1 MGPNIAVLA
10 ILATLQHRKL
20 MFRCFGACGLARF
33 TNPPGNIHVSWE
45 PDTVWASQVKWRW
58 SGWMSDL
65 MLFLIVVDAL
75 SQTFR
80 SASSRDTDPPPTA
93 PASASFVAQK
103 WNKTIWNIPASKEKS
118 AASKE
123 KSEASKAQS
132 WKVEHQGVKTKRAQ
146 DCKNGKSCP
155 FASNCKHSYIFA
167 NALKESR

>member
-1 MGPNIAVLA
+1 
-10 ILATLQHRKL
+10 
-20 MFRCFGACGLARF
+20 
-33 TNPPGNIHVSWE
+33 
-45 PDTVWASQVKWRW
+45 
-58 SGWMSDL
+58 MSDL

-75 SQTFR
+75 NQTFR

-132 WKVEHQGVKTKRAQ
+132 
-146 DCKNGKSCP
+146 
-155 FASNCKHSYIFA
+155 
-167 NALKESR
+167 